1 MDLGLIKP
9 SWATLK
15 HIAIMEAL
23 CETESSHALN
33 PYYVYYCSKELK
45 DRLTNRR
52 LFTSPLPHEG
62 VVINYPNNP
71 AELLS
76 CYKYVHDHFY
86 KVGTEQEFS
95 PAPCPINEITLA
107 ALSSTVPIRVTHSS
121 LLPSPSLQS
130 YLNYMYNH
138 FYKVGTEQEFTPAPC
153 HNHQIIPI
161 AVKAKPKAKAKGR
174 AKGKHASNA
183 TKKTPPT
190 MKRPAGN
197 FKRPAGKRTR
207 KAT

>member
-1 MDLGLIKP
+1 MDLGLINP

-15 HIAIMEAL
+15 HIAIMAAL

-52 LFTSPLPHEG
+52 LFTNRLPHEG
-62 VVINYPNNP
+62 VVIHYPDSP

-76 CYKYVHDHFY
+76 CYNYVHDHFY

-107 ALSSTVPIRVTHSS
+107 ALSCTVPTRATHSS

-130 YLNYMYNH
+130 YHNYVYNH

-153 HNHQIIPI
+153 PMQEIIPI

-174 AKGKHASNA
+174 AKGKHASKA
-183 TKKTPPT
+183 TKKIMSWTL
-190 MKRPAGN
+190 A
-197 FKRPAGKRTR
+197 
-207 KAT
+207 